1 MDPYALIRDKNVL
14 QTEEK
19 EIKLFDKAESIFKQQ
34 THIIMILQ
42 YIFDCKWSLC
52 CFNLHYPQKI
62 ILHTLDFS
70 QQVCGDVEER
80 M

>member
-42 YIFDCKWSLC
+42 YIFDCK
-52 CFNLHYPQKI
+52 
-62 ILHTLDFS
+62 
-70 QQVCGDVEER
+70 
-80 M
+80 